1 MSHSPLSSFITS
13 SYRWPYGCLGIKR
26 FTQHPPTPA
35 ANYQPRLASPS
46 QQPFPALQCLPCDTR
61 AFIISSLANPFLL
74 VTLVS
79 HCILHPFSIELSA
92 LASFAGQ
99 KICDHLP
106 SMSNTTAPAATTSSS
121 MFGYN
126 ASMPMAWIGGVI
138 MSILFLV
145 HLYQVFRYRGYY
157 LYLFMFGIVLQVSGY
172 WTRVVAIK
180 QPDNVGAV
188 AMTYLLITIAPSFI
202 ATTAYMTYGRI
213 IYWVSPAEKRTVRY
227 TWVPARWVT
236 TTFVSLDCCALF
248 ISCVGIFVFIS
259 NENKSGLTDAQ
270 KRDIPYQIL
279 KVAFFWQIAV
289 FFLFTVASFRFMFS
303 SKSFK
308 YDWPNGSAEWRKL
321 AWVNTGSMFI
331 ITVSPPL
338 SSIHVTPSDLVSF
351 VHFIA
356 ACPSQSMPATT
367 ISEITSGLSTYL
379 TFCRSLV
386 SSNHPSSSTYSN
398 LCLAVLIIFSL
409 INPAEIMPQEYTTIR
424 HGYKKEGSKL
434 PSIKE
439 VSEDEDDEPV
449 AGYKK
454 ATLVPPPIN
463 TGAYNKSRAEGSP
476 MTFNDPWAHRPS
488 PTAERF

>member
-1 MSHSPLSSFITS
+1 
-13 SYRWPYGCLGIKR
+13 
-26 FTQHPPTPA
+26 
-35 ANYQPRLASPS
+35 
-46 QQPFPALQCLPCDTR
+46 
-61 AFIISSLANPFLL
+61 
-74 VTLVS
+74 
-79 HCILHPFSIELSA
+79 
-92 LASFAGQ
+92 
-99 KICDHLP
+99 
-106 SMSNTTAPAATTSSS
+106 MSNTTAPAATTSSS

-331 ITVSPPL
+331 ITL
-338 SSIHVTPSDLVSF
+338 
-351 VHFIA
+351 
-356 ACPSQSMPATT
+356 
-367 ISEITSGLSTYL
+367 
-379 TFCRSLV
+379 RSL
-386 SSNHPSSSTYSN
+386 YR
-398 LCLAVLIIFSL
+398 CLSFTINAGDNYLRDYEWTFYLFDFLPIVAVLIIFSL